1 MLINLLKKKNQLE
14 EQEERGHNMTKY
26 ENECCGCAT
35 ESYPCLG
42 SACPNRH
49 VPHFY
54 CDKCGEDVE
63 ELYKVDGEE
72 LCEEC
77 LKDNFE
83 KVELEEY

>member
-1 MLINLLKKKNQLE
+1 MI
-14 EQEERGHNMTKY
+14 KY
-26 ENECCGCAT
+26 EDECCGCAT

-42 SACPNRH
+42 SACSNRN

-72 LCEEC
+72 LCKEC
-77 LKDNFE
+77 LLNNFE
-83 KVELEEY
+83 KVEL

>member
-1 MLINLLKKKNQLE
+1 MI
-14 EQEERGHNMTKY
+14 KY

-42 SACPNRH
+42 DSCPNRK
-49 VPHFY
+49 VPHLL
-54 CDKCGEDVE
+54 CDRCGEDVE
-63 ELYKVDGEE
+63 ELYKVDAEE

-83 KVELEEY
+83 KITL

>member
-1 MLINLLKKKNQLE
+1 M
-14 EQEERGHNMTKY
+14 
-26 ENECCGCAT
+26 
-35 ESYPCLG
+35 G

-83 KVELEEY
+83 KSRIGGILR

>member
-1 MLINLLKKKNQLE
+1 MI
-14 EQEERGHNMTKY
+14 KY

-35 ESYPCLG
+35 ESYPCFG
-42 SACPNRH
+42 SACPNRNVKH
-49 VPHFY
+49 LY

-77 LKDNFE
+77 LKDNFK

>member
-1 MLINLLKKKNQLE
+1 MI
-14 EQEERGHNMTKY
+14 KY
-26 ENECCGCAT
+26 EDECCGCAT

-42 SACPNRH
+42 SACSNRN

-72 LCEEC
+72 LCEDC
-77 LKDNFE
+77 LKNNFE

>member
-1 MLINLLKKKNQLE
+1 MI
-14 EQEERGHNMTKY
+14 KY

-42 SACPNRH
+42 SSCPNRK
-49 VPHFY
+49 VPHLL
-54 CDKCGEDVE
+54 CDRCGEDVE

-83 KVELEEY
+83 KITL

>member
-1 MLINLLKKKNQLE
+1 MI
-14 EQEERGHNMTKY
+14 KY

-35 ESYPCLG
+35 ESYPCMG
-42 SACPNRH
+42 SACPNRK

-63 ELYKVDGEE
+63 ELYKIDGEE
-72 LCEEC
+72 LCEDC
-77 LKDNFE
+77 LLDNFE

>member
-1 MLINLLKKKNQLE
+1 MI
-14 EQEERGHNMTKY
+14 KY

-49 VPHFY
+49 VPRFY

-72 LCEEC
+72 LCEDC
-77 LKDNFE
+77 LKNNFE

>member
-1 MLINLLKKKNQLE
+1 MPLLIHRLE
-14 EQEERGHNMTKY
+14 EQEERGHNVIKY

>member
-1 MLINLLKKKNQLE
+1 MI
-14 EQEERGHNMTKY
+14 KY

-35 ESYPCLG
+35 ESYPCMG
-42 SACPNRH
+42 SACPNRN

>member
-1 MLINLLKKKNQLE
+1 MI
-14 EQEERGHNMTKY
+14 KY

-35 ESYPCLG
+35 ESYPCMG
-42 SACPNRH
+42 SACRNRN

-83 KVELEEY
+83 KVELEES